1 MFSFIIVANYMYLFY
16 WEGLSMSY
24 YFFSM
29 YWLYL
34 DIVYETTIIDIHQY
48 TI

>member
-1 MFSFIIVANYMYLFY
+1 
-16 WEGLSMSY
+16 MSY
-24 YFFSM
+24 YIFTM

-34 DIVYETTIIDIHQY
+34 DIVYETTIIDIHEY